1 MNISIFE
8 LVNLMMGEAEER
20 LGDGYV
26 RSEERVSDLKACCS
40 DIANVLNAHNSE
52 GFEVEIDEDD
62 NTVHVALIL
71 PSPWDKIS

>member
-20 LGDGYV
+20 LGEGYV

-40 DIANVLNAHNSE
+40 DIANSVIIKCVFNC
-52 GFEVEIDEDD
+52 FKVPY
-62 NTVHVALIL
+62 IL
-71 PSPWDKIS
+71 R